1 MNVDHNTLDRFAD
14 SLRMRGKQPATV
26 ESYCRDAQ
34 RFLDYLAKLSVD
46 AERVEAETLLA
57 YQDFLRGGEGEKDN
71 SVRRTVIGIRQFY
84 RFLSDSRT
92 IKATPFDLV
101 PIPSRDERLPKSL
114 SEEDVETLITVAMSG
129 RPDCKA
135 MRDVAIVSLL
145 AHEGVKANELINLRW
160 RDYITAAEASKTVVA
175 SPSALQQPA
184 MTDDGSPVAT
194 LHIGGSRAR
203 AIILSRE
210 TQSWLNSYRERY
222 DAINHPVIRDAPD
235 KRMFIAFKGRDAA
248 SPLPEMTRHG
258 LKFILYELGEK
269 AGLKH
274 LNTELLRHFAVTY
287 LIGLGRTPEEIMH
300 HLGLRRMGNISKHL
314 ARNKSARAKTT
325 EPMARAIEGATRG

>member
-1 MNVDHNTLDRFAD
+1 MNVDHNTLDRFAE
-14 SLRMRGKQPATV
+14 SLRLRGKQPATV

-34 RFLDYLAKLSVD
+34 RFLDYLGKNSVD

-57 YQDFLRGGEGEKDN
+57 YQEFLRGGEGEKEN

-84 RFLSDSRT
+84 RFLSDARA

-129 RPDCKA
+129 RPEFKA
-135 MRDVAIVSLL
+135 MRDAAIVSLL
-145 AHEGVKANELINLRW
+145 AHEGIKANELISLRW
-160 RDYITAAEASKTVVA
+160 RDYLSSRDDEASATQNAGDGAPGQA
-175 SPSALQQPA
+175 SLR
-184 MTDDGSPVAT
+184 V
-194 LHIGGSRAR
+194 GGTRAR
-203 AIILSRE
+203 AIFLSRE
-210 TQSWLNSYRERY
+210 TQSWLDTYRARY
-222 DAINHPVIRDAPD
+222 DAIMHPVVREATD

-274 LNTELLRHFAVTY
+274 LNTELLRHFAVNY
-287 LIGLGRTPEEIMH
+287 LIGIGRSPEEIMH

-314 ARNKSARAKTT
+314 ARSKAPRGREAG
-325 EPMARAIEGATRG
+325 AVVRVVEGATRG

>member
-34 RFLDYLAKLSVD
+34 RFLEYLAKHSVD
-46 AERVEAETLLA
+46 AEHVEAEALLA
-57 YQDFLRGGEGEKDN
+57 YQDFLRAGEGEKDN

-84 RFLSDSRT
+84 RFLCDSQT
-92 IKATPFDLV
+92 ISSTPFDFV

-114 SEEDVETLITVAMSG
+114 SDEDVETLITVAMSG
-129 RPDCKA
+129 RPESKA

-145 AHEGVKANELINLRW
+145 AHEGVKANELISLRW
-160 RDYITAAEASKTVVA
+160 RDYISAADASGQIP
-175 SPSALQQPA
+175 PSAGKPA
-184 MTDDGSPVAT
+184 AALESSPVAS
-194 LHIGGSRAR
+194 LHISGTRAR
-203 AIILSRE
+203 AIFLSRE
-210 TQSWLNSYRERY
+210 TQSWLDSYRERY
-222 DAINHPVIRDAPD
+222 DAITNPVIRDASE

-274 LNTELLRHFAVTY
+274 LNTELLRHFAVNY

-314 ARNKSARAKTT
+314 ARTKSPGRSKATDDSARAVD
-325 EPMARAIEGATRG
+325 GATRD